1 MSQLRAAIDGL
12 AHFGFVSSFAVLLV
26 ALLWQTSSRATLI
39 TTTLV
44 GALCYWTVYKLTPTF
59 AIRLKL
65 KGLSGT
71 DINKQPKSVSK
82 ALREADS
89 EAVAKAKASLPQIP
103 EALGVVPG
111 FLYLIGGVICYLGIS
126 HNESSALQ
134 YISGLLCVTF
144 ITFLGFVDDVLDLRW
159 RYKVVLPLFAS
170 IPLIIIYQGPT
181 NIIFPSFLKPIFPFK
196 FDEVIVFELGVLY
209 NVYMACLIIFCSNA
223 INIYAGLNG
232 LEVGQSII
240 IGGFICLHNTI
251 EVLTNEAN
259 STAAV
264 HHNLSLT
271 LSVIFLFC
279 TTALFVYNKY
289 PAQVFVGDTFTYFAG
304 VHFAVV
310 GIVGHFAKT
319 LLLFFLPQIINF
331 LISCPQ
337 LFGFMPC
344 PRHRVPVLDSKTGKL
359 QPSPNL
365 TVINLALRLFGPLG
379 ERELVNLLLGF
390 QFLCGVCALLVR
402 YSALYNVLFL

>member
-1 MSQLRAAIDGL
+1 MSHLRAAIDGL
-12 AHFGFVSSFAVLLV
+12 AHFGFVSSFSVLLI
-26 ALLWQTSSRATLI
+26 ALLWHTSSRITLLSAS
-39 TTTLV
+39 LV
-44 GALCYWTVYKLTPTF
+44 GTLCYWTVYKLTPTF

-71 DINKQPKSVSK
+71 DINKQPSNVSEG
-82 ALREADS
+82 LREANQDTI
-89 EAVAKAKASLPQIP
+89 ARAKVSLPQIP

-126 HNESSALQ
+126 HSDSSALQ

-159 RYKVVLPLFAS
+159 RYKVILPLFAA

-181 NIIFPSFLKPIFPFK
+181 NIIFPSFLKPLVPFK

-232 LEVGQSII
+232 LEVGQSIVISIFI
-240 IGGFICLHNTI
+240 IIHNAI
-251 EVLTNEAN
+251 EILSNDAD
-259 STAAV
+259 STVAV

-271 LSVIFLFC
+271 LSVIFTFC

-289 PAQVFVGDTFTYFAG
+289 PAKVFVGDTFTYFAG

-310 GIVGHFAKT
+310 GIIGHFAKT
-319 LLLFFLPQIINF
+319 LLLFFLPQILNF

-344 PRHRVPVLDSKTGKL
+344 PRHRVPVLDVKIGKL
-359 QPSPNL
+359 RPSPNL
-365 TVINLALRLFGPLG
+365 TVINLALRYFGPMS
-379 ERELVNLLLGF
+379 ERDLVNLLLGF
-390 QFLCGVCALLVR
+390 QALCGFAALSIR
-402 YSALYNVLFL
+402 YSPLYNVLFL